1 MPRRIKRG
9 KPSSTSE
16 TTQTQLSTS
25 SIRAEIE
32 AAIVDL
38 CQEIASDNV
47 EKIKAKLEAAHK
59 VVSKIGQHMSGGG
72 SGGSQSGFGPQSGGD

>member
-32 AAIVDL
+32 AAIADL
-38 CQEIASDNV
+38 RQEIASNNV
-47 EKIKAKLEAAHK
+47 EKIKVKLEAAHK
-59 VVSKIGQHMSGGG
+59 AVLKIGQHMSGGG
-72 SGGSQSGFGPQSGGD
+72 SGGSQSGSGP